1 MINVDVVI
9 ENNLWKT
16 KINNPKL
23 YLKKKIKKI
32 KKILHL
38 FPSKKTILFSI
49 LLTNNTKMKSFNKKF
64 RKKNKFTDVLSF
76 PFWTPKELS
85 KIKDNKIYLGD
96 IALSYEIINQR
107 SKKTSFN
114 LEFDKMWI
122 HGYLHLLGYDHNK
135 NNDYKKMKKAENK
148 ILALC
153 S

>member
-32 KKILHL
+32 LNL
-38 FPSKKTILFSI
+38 FPSKKKILFSI

-96 IALSYEIINQR
+96 MALSYEIINQR

>member
-9 ENNLWKT
+9 ENNMWKK

-32 KKILHL
+32 LNL
-38 FPSKKTILFSI
+38 FPSKKKILFSI
-49 LLTNNTKMKSFNKKF
+49 LLTNNTKMKFFNKKF

-76 PFWTPKELS
+76 PFWTPKELN

>member
-1 MINVDVVI
+1 
-9 ENNLWKT
+9 
-16 KINNPKL
+16 
-23 YLKKKIKKI
+23 
-32 KKILHL
+32 
-38 FPSKKTILFSI
+38 
-49 LLTNNTKMKSFNKKF
+49 MKSFNKKF

-76 PFWTPKELS
+76 PFWTPEELN

-96 IALSYEIINQR
+96 MALSYEIINQR